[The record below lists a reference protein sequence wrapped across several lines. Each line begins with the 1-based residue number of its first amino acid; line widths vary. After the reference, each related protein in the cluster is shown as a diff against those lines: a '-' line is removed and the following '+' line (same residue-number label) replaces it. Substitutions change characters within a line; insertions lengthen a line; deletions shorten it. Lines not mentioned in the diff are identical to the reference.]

1 MTKLKFAMLGTGFWS
16 RYQLAG
22 WNEAGG
28 VECVALYNRT
38 RSRAEAMAGE
48 FGVPAVYDDVK
59 TLLDTEK
66 LDFVDICTNVE
77 THAELTRLAA
87 ERGLPVVCQKPMAT
101 TLTEA
106 ETMLATCQLHNVPL
120 FINENWRWQYPIR
133 QFKRI
138 LEEGRIGKPFRARI
152 DMISGFPVFKNQP
165 FLAELEQFI
174 ITDLGSHTL
183 DVARCLF
190 GEANSLF
197 CQTHKAHTNIKGED
211 VATMML
217 NMGSDITVLVQM
229 AYAENYLEREAFPQT
244 FITVE
249 GTKGSLELGIDYWI
263 RETTADGTLAKR
275 YPPPRYDWAN
285 PFYDVV
291 HSSIVP
297 CQADIAQALRGE
309 GTAETTGE
317 DNLKTVRLVFGSY
330 QSAATGL
337 PLTAEQLS

>member
-1 MTKLKFAMLGTGFWS
+1 MSKLKFAIFGSGFWS
-16 RYQLAG
+16 QYQLAG
-22 WNEAGG
+22 WAETGL
-28 VECVALYNRT
+28 VECVAICSPD
-38 RSRAEAMAGE
+38 RSSAGARAKA
-48 FGVPAVYDDVK
+48 FGIPAVYDDAK
-59 TLLDTEK
+59 TLFDNEK

-77 THAELTRLAA
+77 SHAELARMAA
-87 ERGLPVVCQKPMAT
+87 EHGLPVVCQKPMAT
-101 TLTEA
+101 TLAESEA
-106 ETMLATCQLHNVPL
+106 MLATCQQHNVPL

-152 DMISGFPVFKNQP
+152 DMISGFPVFQNQP

-174 ITDLGSHTL
+174 ITDLGTHTL

-197 CQTHKAHTNIKGED
+197 CQTHKAHTSIKGED

-217 NMGSDITVLVQM
+217 NMGDDITVLVEM
-229 AYAENYLEREAFPQT
+229 AYAENFLEREAFPQT
-244 FITVE
+244 FMMVE
-249 GTKGSLELGIDYWI
+249 GTTGSLELGIDYWI
-263 RETTADGTLAKR
+263 RETTAAGTLAKH

-285 PFYDVV
+285 PAYDVV

-297 CQADIAQALRGE
+297 CQTDIARALRGE

-317 DNLKTVRLVFGSY
+317 DNLKTIKLVFGSY

-337 PLTAEQLS
+337 PLKAAELA